1 MKILHKNKVFTLCS
15 VLFLVYPLTVCAQDE
30 MTVEDAIKIGVEKAA
45 ITLTG
50 IRGAWV
56 QEQTVI
62 VEDGKV
68 TEFRVNMKV
77 SFILED

>member
-1 MKILHKNKVFTLCS
+1 MSVAKIVEINAASNVGF
-15 VLFLVYPLTVCAQDE
+15 
-30 MTVEDAIKIGVEKAA
+30 EDAIKVGVEKAA
-45 ITLTG
+45 NTLTG

>member
-1 MKILHKNKVFTLCS
+1 MSVAKIVEINAAS
-15 VLFLVYPLTVCAQDE
+15 TVGF
-30 MTVEDAIKIGVEKAA
+30 EDAVKVGVEKASR
-45 ITLTG
+45 TLTG
-50 IRGAWV
+50 IRGAWI

-68 TEFRVNMKV
+68 MEFRVNMKV

>member
-1 MKILHKNKVFTLCS
+1 MESEGGIDMSVAKIVEINAASNVGF
-15 VLFLVYPLTVCAQDE
+15 
-30 MTVEDAIKIGVEKAA
+30 EDAIKVGVEKAA
-45 ITLTG
+45 NTLTG

>member
-1 MKILHKNKVFTLCS
+1 VGF
-15 VLFLVYPLTVCAQDE
+15 
-30 MTVEDAIKIGVEKAA
+30 EDAVKVGIEKAA
-45 ITLTG
+45 RTLTG

-68 TEFRVNMKV
+68 NEFRVNMKV

>member
-1 MKILHKNKVFTLCS
+1 MSVAKIVEINAAS
-15 VLFLVYPLTVCAQDE
+15 TVGF
-30 MTVEDAIKIGVEKAA
+30 EDAVKVGVEKAA
-45 ITLTG
+45 QTLTG
-50 IRGAWV
+50 IRGAWI

-68 TEFRVNMKV
+68 MEFRVNMKV

>member
-1 MKILHKNKVFTLCS
+1 MSVAKIVEINAASNVGF
-15 VLFLVYPLTVCAQDE
+15 
-30 MTVEDAIKIGVEKAA
+30 EDAIKIGVEKAA